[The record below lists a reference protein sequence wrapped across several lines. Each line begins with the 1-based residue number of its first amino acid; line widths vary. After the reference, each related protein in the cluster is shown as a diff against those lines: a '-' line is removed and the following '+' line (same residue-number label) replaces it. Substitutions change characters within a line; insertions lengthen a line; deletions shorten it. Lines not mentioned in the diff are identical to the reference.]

1 LNKETLVLQG
11 NQKCYFQQLLMGE
24 SKNILSTF
32 KCIDIKTYLAF
43 TVLYRSFLTQKGS
56 KWYWIKKQIEPF
68 HIHISILVS
77 S

>member
-11 NQKCYFQQLLMGE
+11 NQKRYFQQLLMGE

-56 KWYWIKKQIEPF
+56 K
-68 HIHISILVS
+68 
-77 S
+77 